1 MEEYIATIKLFAG
14 NFAPQGWFE
23 CKGQTLPI
31 GQYQALFSLL
41 GTQYG
46 GDGIQTFCLPNLVD
60 KCPTDVVKGL
70 RYIICYE
77 GIYPQRP

>member
-1 MEEYIATIKLFAG
+1 MEEYIATVKLFAG

-41 GTQYG
+41 SNQYG
-46 GDGIQTFCLPNLVD
+46 GDGMQTFCLPKKSN
-60 KCPTDVVKGL
+60 KG
-70 RYIICYE
+70 YESVTII
-77 GIYPQRP
+77 